1 MSLIHCNFTNML
13 IYTYH
18 IKFFN
23 KMIEKIKNISSAQEI
38 LDRSFKKANKKQI
51 KDRNVLY
58 KKKKTII
65 AQTESFSMSVCSI
78 LDSYT
83 INFPSIN
90 NLSVFYQELIDIK
103 IDVNKLRKS
112 LGAIN
117 WASKTCKKIYAKQSY
132 FLKKSGKIEF
142 LKQKQNE
149 IYGRISSVVNQVEK
163 DLTFLIQAQKII
175 NKFPEIVDIPTVVIS
190 GFPNVG
196 KSSLLKSLSKSKP
209 KTAQYPFTTKE
220 VYVGHIEKKQN
231 YINNRIQIID
241 TPGLLDS
248 SISEKNEIE
257 KQAIAALTHL
267 ADLIIYIFDFSET
280 CGYLIEDQKKL
291 FTIIENLF
299 KESKIITVENKA
311 DIFKSNSKNLK
322 ISNKTGEGIE
332 SLKKE
337 ILDYFNM

>member
-112 LGAIN
+112 
-117 WASKTCKKIYAKQSY
+117 
-132 FLKKSGKIEF
+132 KSGKIEF

-163 DLTFLIQAQKII
+163 DLIFLIQAQKII

-220 VYVGHIEKKQN
+220 VSVGHIEKKQN
-231 YINNRIQIID
+231 YINNRIQLID

-248 SISEKNEIE
+248 PISEKNEIE
-257 KQAIAALTHL
+257 KQAIAALSHL
-267 ADLIIYIFDFSET
+267 ADLIIYIFDLSET

-291 FTIIENLF
+291 LIMIENLF
-299 KESKIITVENKA
+299 NESKIITVENKA
-311 DIFKSNSKNLK
+311 DIFKSKSKHLK

-332 SLKKE
+332 NLKKE
-337 ILDYFNM
+337 ILEFFNL

>member
-1 MSLIHCNFTNML
+1 
-13 IYTYH
+13 
-18 IKFFN
+18 
-23 KMIEKIKNISSAQEI
+23 MIEKIKNILSSQEI
-38 LDRSFKKANKKQI
+38 LDRSFKKAKKKQI
-51 KDRNVLY
+51 NDRNALY

-65 AQTESFSMSVCSI
+65 AQTESFSMSVSSI

-83 INFPSIN
+83 KNFPSIN

-117 WASKTCKKIYAKQSY
+117 WASNTCKKIYAKQSY

-149 IYGRISSVVNQVEK
+149 IYGRISSVVNQIEK
-163 DLTFLIQAQKII
+163 DLIFLIQAQKII
-175 NKFPEIVDIPTVVIS
+175 NKFPDIVDIPTVVIS

-220 VYVGHIEKKQN
+220 VSVGHIEKKQN
-231 YINNRIQIID
+231 YINNRIQLID

-267 ADLIIYIFDFSET
+267 
-280 CGYLIEDQKKL
+280 
-291 FTIIENLF
+291 
-299 KESKIITVENKA
+299 
-311 DIFKSNSKNLK
+311 
-322 ISNKTGEGIE
+322 
-332 SLKKE
+332 
-337 ILDYFNM
+337 

>member
-1 MSLIHCNFTNML
+1 
-13 IYTYH
+13 
-18 IKFFN
+18 
-23 KMIEKIKNISSAQEI
+23 
-38 LDRSFKKANKKQI
+38 
-51 KDRNVLY
+51 
-58 KKKKTII
+58 
-65 AQTESFSMSVCSI
+65 
-78 LDSYT
+78 
-83 INFPSIN
+83 
-90 NLSVFYQELIDIK
+90 
-103 IDVNKLRKS
+103 
-112 LGAIN
+112 
-117 WASKTCKKIYAKQSY
+117 
-132 FLKKSGKIEF
+132 KIEF

-220 VYVGHIEKKQN
+220 VSVGHIEKKQN
-231 YINNRIQIID
+231 YINNRIQLID

-267 ADLIIYIFDFSET
+267 ADLIIYIFDLSET

-291 FTIIENLF
+291 FIIIENLF
-299 KESKIITVENKA
+299 NESKIITVENKA